1 MITRDMEET
10 IRQIV
15 REEIAADELRRIEQ
29 EKKRPQIT
37 ISPGPVMEPMPRVIL
52 LAQDPRQGPHR

>member
-1 MITRDMEET
+1 MISRIMEEE

-29 EKKRPQIT
+29 ERRGNT
-37 ISPGPVMEPMPRVIL
+37 VRVEVLPGVQPNP
-52 LAQDPRQGPHR
+52 LAVFLNRLDGR

>member
-1 MITRDMEET
+1 MITRTMEEE

-29 EKKRPQIT
+29 ERRANNIRVE
-37 ISPGPVMEPMPRVIL
+37 ILPGV
-52 LAQDPRQGPHR
+52 QPHPLVVFLNRLNGR